1 MHLLNLLFI
10 LILILFAVFR
20 SVELCYRIYGTKY
33 MAWMMNTDKIPN
45 YLYNALEEEPSV
57 RRVFGHGK
65 NLRKRL
71 GRPDQVAFWRIRKP
85 SKFHRM
91 RYDMAIHELLH
102 PSQWDLIPIG
112 YVLTWF
118 GVVRSVVVSFVSAS
132 TRFFPPLGFSADG
145 QDRNCWGILSFS
157 FPESWIPASFT
168 FSAFC
173 LFTLLNMDEKV
184 MNPVLQQLGSH
195 VDFLKDFI
203 PRFFDHIDPE
213 SGPVKGTSIT
223 ENQRLTSLS
232 GHSVDC
238 LQSYFLEFCCSFRFV
253 STYLPLIIRME

>member
-1 MHLLNLLFI
+1 
-10 LILILFAVFR
+10 
-20 SVELCYRIYGTKY
+20 
-33 MAWMMNTDKIPN
+33 MAWMMNTDQIPN
-45 YLYNALEEEPSV
+45 YLYNALEEEPTV

-71 GRPDQVAFWRIRKP
+71 GRLDQVAFWRIRRP
-85 SKFHRM
+85 LKFHRT
-91 RYDMAIHELLH
+91 RYDMAVHELLH
-102 PSQWDLIPIG
+102 PSQWDLILIG
-112 YVLTWF
+112 FLLTWF
-118 GVVRSVVVSFVSAS
+118 GRRRVSFPHLNFQQTVWIEI
-132 TRFFPPLGFSADG
+132 G
-145 QDRNCWGILSFS
+145 WGILSFS

-184 MNPVLQQLGSH
+184 MNPVLQQLGTH
-195 VDFLKDFI
+195 ADFLKDFV

-223 ENQRLTSLS
+223 AKQKLTSIS

-253 STYLPLIIRME
+253 ST